1 LNQPSNFYPVSS
13 RLFKAPYGIRTL
25 LVSILVVTQ
34 AVEFYGISLY
44 PPKILTALL
53 GNRIELVLLL
63 SAVANTFGV
72 IGAVLC
78 VMTVQRVGLRRLA
91 VMGYAVTFGCL
102 AVISGAYPLLAI
114 PVATVFIWVFYAG
127 HNFGPGYAGTAM
139 GSLSYL
145 TNIRGISGG
154 YTQAITRVGGSGTI

>member
-1 LNQPSNFYPVSS
+1 VRPGAILE
-13 RLFKAPYGIRTL
+13 LFKTPYGIRTL

-44 PPKILTALL
+44 TPKILTALL

-102 AVISGAYPLLAI
+102 AVISGAYAFPVLLSAVGQRATIGYIALAPLIGLLVVLLIKWDPIGKDVEVAPQTNAI
-114 PVATVFIWVFYAG
+114 ADAG
-127 HNFGPGYAGTAM
+127 AGGWRA
-139 GSLSYL
+139 
-145 TNIRGISGG
+145 R
-154 YTQAITRVGGSGTI
+154 